1 MSDERFA
8 ALIGSLGLGGL
19 IAYMV
24 RSKRTNPKN
33 VPQDLNYKNVA
44 FRFSR
49 TGKVVPK
56 SWTYPQTPEFEGAQ
70 VWTYGSFGVGKGG
83 DIGCVMFRNGD
94 HPDWNDGFDY
104 SPSKYPNIQVF
115 KVDGFSGEKGPLKWR
130 AVLPEDIKRAWILDH
145 RQAKSQLEKWFFEHK
160 TELSIIDSNSGPDWC
175 NVDEWE
181 PYHPSKLLAK
191 VWIPIAEE
199 FDPQFERTVS
209 EGLVNS

>member
-33 VPQDLNYKNVA
+33 V
-44 FRFSR
+44 
-49 TGKVVPK
+49 
-56 SWTYPQTPEFEGAQ
+56 
-70 VWTYGSFGVGKGG
+70 
-83 DIGCVMFRNGD
+83 
-94 HPDWNDGFDY
+94 
-104 SPSKYPNIQVF
+104 F

-130 AVLPEDIKRAWILDH
+130 AVLPEDIERAWILDH